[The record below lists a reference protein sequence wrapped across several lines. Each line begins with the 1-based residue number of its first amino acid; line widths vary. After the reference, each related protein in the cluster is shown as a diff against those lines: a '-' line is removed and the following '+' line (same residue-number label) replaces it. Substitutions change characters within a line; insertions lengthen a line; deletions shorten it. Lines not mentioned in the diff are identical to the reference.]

1 MHVDACREHVLQCDH
16 LTKLSSCGDM
26 RRSPHASPPP
36 RAREFAGGVISHH
49 LTNFGVVPAKAICRT
64 RTIFCES
71 ILFISFWECPRGSTH
86 RCRRSCPCRPN
97 WHSAT
102 ICTVSCSCSGP
113 FMMRWFVYL
122 FVAVRRV
129 ALSVFCSLDILL

>member
-1 MHVDACREHVLQCDH
+1 MRRHQGVGGCFSLRRFRVFSVVKFATSESMGACLFAHTGFSPH
-16 LTKLSSCGDM
+16 LT
-26 RRSPHASPPP
+26 
-36 RAREFAGGVISHH
+36 SHH